1 MTIKTKLKEKFPPK
15 SEFGKGLLI
24 CLLKFAEHAEQYVQ
38 RKRETERLG
47 LSSHIVENLWF
58 YGASDHL
65 LELQCPE
72 SFKGTRIEKCVKR
85 LREYVEKHRLG
96 LNTLREDDIVTI
108 MDLCREIAL
117 LVDEKLGLNPDI
129 GEY

>member
-15 SEFGKGLLI
+15 SEFGRGFLI
-24 CLLKFAEHAEQYVQ
+24 CLLKFAEHAERYVQ
-38 RKRETERLG
+38 DKHKAEKSGLG
-47 LSSHIVENLWF
+47 LTDIANLWF

-72 SFKGTRIEKCVKR
+72 SFKGTRIEECVKR
-85 LREYVEKHRLG
+85 LRDYVEKHRLAY
-96 LNTLREDDIVTI
+96 NTLKGDDIVAM

-117 LVDEKLGLNPDI
+117 LVDKKLGLDPDL

>member
-15 SEFGKGLLI
+15 SEFGKGFLI
-24 CLLKFAEHAEQYVQ
+24 CLLKFVEHAEQYVQ
-38 RKRETERLG
+38 QKREAEGFGPSLHR
-47 LSSHIVENLWF
+47 VENLWF

-72 SFKGTRIEKCVKR
+72 SFKGTRIEECVKK
-85 LREYVEKHRLG
+85 LREYVKRHRLG
-96 LNTLREDDIVTI
+96 LHTLREDDIVTI

-117 LVDEKLGLNPDI
+117 LVDKKLGLNSDF